1 MLSKTYIFESLSHR
15 IIGAW
20 YILLPFISCMRITSS
35 TGICVG
41 DCMGNIHSDIDH
53 LLIVF
58 FSQATNTWFSFHF
71 VSFYIYSIYTFTM
84 IDIYIYIYT
93 HMPPSRFMLIS
104 TLFFIFTFYIYDT
117 HKCTYTCIYKIYIF
131 FFLVEFRL
139 LKKHPHTIYAYTL
152 FAFQIW

>member
-84 IDIYIYIYT
+84 IDIYIYTCPLHVLCWSPLYFSFS
-93 HMPPSRFMLIS
+93 P
-104 TLFFIFTFYIYDT
+104 FIFMIHINAHIHAFIKYIY
-117 HKCTYTCIYKIYIF
+117 F
-131 FFLVEFRL
+131 FSLWSSD
-139 LKKHPHTIYAYTL
+139 Y
-152 FAFQIW
+152 